1 MLKSDEE
8 EDDKQKCSRRNQE
21 LVSDDE
27 EPSHVAVGMSDGDG
41 EVIDEI
47 EELSWP

>member
-1 MLKSDEE
+1 MS
-8 EDDKQKCSRRNQE
+8 Q
-21 LVSDDE
+21 DE
-27 EPSHVAVGMSDGDG
+27 EPSHVGGGMSDGGG